1 MLDGWRKLSG
11 ASAAVVLLL
20 GIGLFGVSIRA
31 NLYRAASKE
40 SEWQAAQI
48 AQRARDEIGLK
59 IRRTEAQVSAAVSLN
74 PVRALVA
81 HSVDRA
87 TLLDAFGTE
96 EWWRGFREEFP
107 VQLLAI
113 PGDKVDVGRERAPDL
128 EPLLAAARGKNPSSQ
143 LILANDKVYIAA
155 AALIDAPDRLQ
166 RGASYLVL
174 AKPFVAADLVV
185 PPNFSGAAVL
195 ASEKIAL
202 LGSGAPEQL
211 QHLQEILGSDPSAA
225 IVAPDASWA
234 AIAVE
239 LGPRLLLW
247 VRTDTSVTAQEVA
260 KTARSI
266 LGPLYGLGLALAAGV
281 LYLGFRRGRQRVEPF
296 GPANEKEPSS
306 KIIVSPDLEGEAF
319 ESRPVNG
326 QAAAPSQPVVLN
338 AVPTGAAA
346 PGQFGRYRLLHA
358 LGEGTTFRSD
368 LAVLRGEGG
377 FRRLFVIKRLR
388 PEIARQPAAVV
399 EFVDRAQLGSC
410 LVQSNIVPIYDF
422 GRVNEEYFI
431 AQEHILGRDL
441 HTLLLR
447 LKKSEGRQ
455 LPPVIVFY
463 LTQEILKALEYAHT
477 HRGAPDQT
485 GGVVHGGLSPRK
497 VLISS
502 SGELKVLDFGMPHA
516 RARTAAGRIER
527 ALFWS
532 PEQARGEPI
541 DARSDLFS
549 LAMTMF
555 FSLTGRTLYAANGDE
570 ELFEKVKNGPQAA
583 ERELIALLGGAAT
596 YVLQRALDPAPE
608 KRFQTAEEFAH
619 AIPPWEMSRSNERL
633 HSLMRKLFDDDF
645 QAELASQADWQNGLE
660 ELSII
665 ESPPE
670 PTAEVRQI
678 RHSR

>member
-1 MLDGWRKLSG
+1 MAVGWRKLGG

-20 GIGLFGVSIRA
+20 GTGLFGTSIRGK
-31 NLYRAASKE
+31 LYRAASQE
-40 SEWQAAQI
+40 SEWQALQI
-48 AQRARDEIGLK
+48 AQRARDEIALRVRK
-59 IRRTEAQVSAAVSLN
+59 AEAQVSAAVSLN
-74 PVRALVA
+74 PVRALVS
-81 HSVDRA
+81 HPVDRA

-96 EWWRGFREEFP
+96 EWWQGFREEFP

-113 PGDKVDVGRERAPDL
+113 PEAKVDVGREPAADF
-128 EPLLAAARGKNPSSQ
+128 EPLLAAARRKNPSSQ
-143 LILANDKVYIAA
+143 LILANDKVYFAA
-155 AALIDAPDRLQ
+155 AALIDSPQRAR

-174 AKPFVAADLVV
+174 AKPFAAADLVV
-185 PPNFSGAAVL
+185 PPSFSGAAVL
-195 ASEKIAL
+195 ASDKIAL

-211 QHLQEILGSDPSAA
+211 QHLQEVLGADPAKA

-234 AIAVE
+234 AAGVE
-239 LGPRLLLW
+239 LAPRIVLW
-247 VRTDTSVTAQEVA
+247 VRAESPATAQEVA
-260 KTARSI
+260 RTTRSI
-266 LGPLYGLGLALAAGV
+266 LGPLYGVGLLLAASF
-281 LYLGFRRGRQRVEPF
+281 LYLGFRRRRQPTEPLS
-296 GPANEKEPSS
+296 APSEQERS
-306 KIIVSPDLEGEAF
+306 TKVILSPDLEGEAF
-319 ESRPVNG
+319 EARPAKVP
-326 QAAAPSQPVVLN
+326 AAAPPQPVVLN

-346 PGQFGRYRLLHA
+346 AGQFGRYRLLQP
-358 LGEGTTFRSD
+358 LGEGTTYKSD
-368 LAVLRGEGG
+368 LGVLRGEGG

-388 PEIARQPAAVV
+388 PELARQPAAVA
-399 EFVDRAQLGSC
+399 EFVDRAQLGSG

-422 GRVNEEYFI
+422 GRVNDEYFI

-441 HTLLLR
+441 QTLLLR

-463 LTQEILKALEYAHT
+463 ITQEILKALEYAHT
-477 HRGAPDQT
+477 HRGAPDQA
-485 GGVVHGGLSPRK
+485 GGVVHGGLSPKK

-502 SGELKVLDFGMPHA
+502 SGEVKVLDFGMPHA
-516 RARTAAGRIER
+516 RARTAAGRIDR

-570 ELFEKVKNGPQAA
+570 ELFEKVKSGPQDA
-583 ERELIALLGGAAT
+583 ERDLIALLGGAAT
-596 YVLQRALDPAPE
+596 YALQRALDPAPE

-619 AIPPWEMSRSNERL
+619 AIPPWEMSRSGERL

-645 QAELASQADWQNGLE
+645 QAEQASQADWQMGLE

-670 PTAEVRQI
+670 PTPEVRQI

>member
-1 MLDGWRKLSG
+1 MLSGWRKLGG

-20 GIGLFGVSIRA
+20 GIGLFGMSIRA
-31 NLYRAASKE
+31 NLYRAAWKE

-59 IRRTEAQVSAAVSLN
+59 IRKTEAQVSGAVSLN
-74 PVRALVA
+74 PVRALVT

-113 PGDKVDVGRERAPDL
+113 PEAQVDVGRERAPDL

-143 LILANDKVYIAA
+143 LIQANDRVYIAA
-155 AALIDAPDRLQ
+155 AALIEAPDRGQ

-185 PPNFSGAAVL
+185 PPNFNGAAVL
-195 ASEKIAL
+195 ASDKIAL

-211 QHLQEILGSDPSAA
+211 QHLQAVLGSDPSAA
-225 IVAPDASWA
+225 IVAPDSSWA
-234 AIAVE
+234 AVAVE
-239 LGPRLLLW
+239 LAPKLLLW

-266 LGPLYGLGLALAAGV
+266 LGPLYGLGLLLAASV
-281 LYLGFRRGRQRVEPF
+281 LYLGFRRRLPRAESL
-296 GPANEKEPSS
+296 GPSNEKEPGL
-306 KIIVSPDLEGEAF
+306 KIILSPDLEGEAF
-319 ESRPVNG
+319 ESRPVND
-326 QAAAPSQPVVLN
+326 QAPAPQQPVVLN

-388 PEIARQPAAVV
+388 PEIARQPAAVA
-399 EFVDRAQLGSC
+399 EFVDRAQLGSG

-502 SGELKVLDFGMPHA
+502 SGDVKVLDFGMPHA

-532 PEQARGEPI
+532 PEQARGEPV

-619 AIPPWEMSRSNERL
+619 AIPPWEMSRSGERL